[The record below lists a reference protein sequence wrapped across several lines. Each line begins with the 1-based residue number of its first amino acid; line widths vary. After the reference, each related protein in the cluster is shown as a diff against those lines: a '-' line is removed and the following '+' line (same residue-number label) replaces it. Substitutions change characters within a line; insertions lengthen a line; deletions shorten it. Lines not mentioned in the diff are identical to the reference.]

1 MSARPSLP
9 LRLAERFG
17 ALAED
22 AARRVV
28 ERGWTRALALL
39 VLCLVLFLPGIAEL
53 PVTDRDEARFAQA
66 TKQMLET
73 GDFVDIRFQDEPRWK
88 KPIGIYWMQ
97 AASVAAVGGP
107 EGTGIWAWRI
117 PSVLGAILAVFATA
131 WAFRPLMG
139 AQAASL
145 AAGLTAISLV
155 LAGEANIAKTDAMLL
170 GLTVVALGAWVRL
183 LTRSGLASAPPPIEI
198 AAGRALEVPDPDAP
212 SAPAGKGWTVDPY
225 HPHAARA
232 GALPPAEDARLP
244 RPDALALR
252 LILWGALGL
261 AVLVKGPIA
270 PAILALAVLGLW
282 LAERSLAPF
291 RALGFA
297 SWGPVLFCVLV
308 IPWLVAIHIAS
319 DGMFWME
326 SLGGDFLDKLASGQ
340 EKHGAPPGTYLGVVW
355 AVLWPW
361 APLMLLAAPFAW
373 RTRGARAT
381 APLLAIALAWW
392 LIVEATP
399 TKLPHYLMPAAP
411 AAAGLVALW
420 LTSPVR
426 PPERWQSIAAAILFG
441 LVGGALGLAV
451 IVLPLYVNGAVSP
464 WGALL
469 AVVGLVF
476 VALGACALWTARRRA
491 ATAAMF
497 AAALA
502 LYPAVLQFALPS
514 LTWGFPSALMARA
527 AAPYEA
533 CVGRPADTQSYREPS
548 LVFLQGTGTR
558 LLQPAE
564 AAAAL
569 RDDPAPLIWIE
580 DRRRDQLDAALNPT
594 GETPPPALREL
605 TSVTAFNPNRGGV
618 TTLRLMTREGAEPL
632 AACP

>member
-1 MSARPSLP
+1 MSVRPSLP
-9 LRLAERFG
+9 LRTAERFG
-17 ALAED
+17 ALAQD
-22 AARRVV
+22 AASRGI
-28 ERGWTRALALL
+28 ERGWVRALALL
-39 VLCLVLFLPGIAEL
+39 ALCLALFLPGIADL

-73 GDFVDIRFQDEPRWK
+73 RDFVDIRFQDEPRWK

-117 PSVLGAILAVFATA
+117 PSLLGAILAVFATG

-139 AQAASL
+139 AQAATL

-170 GLTVVALGAWVRL
+170 GLTMIALGAWVRL

-198 AAGRALEVPDPDAP
+198 AAGRALDVPDPYAP
-212 SAPAGKGWTVDPY
+212 SAPAGKGWKVDPY
-225 HPHAARA
+225 HPHAARPGRA
-232 GALPPAEDARLP
+232 APVEDARAP

-270 PAILALAVLGLW
+270 PAILALAVIGVLV
-282 LAERSLAPF
+282 AERSLAPV
-291 RALGFA
+291 RALGLA
-297 SWGPVLFCVLV
+297 SLGPVLFVALV
-308 IPWLVAIHIAS
+308 IPWLVAIHLAS

-340 EKHGAPPGTYLGVVW
+340 ENHGAPPGTYFAVVW
-355 AVLWPW
+355 AALWPW

-381 APLLAIALAWW
+381 APLLAIALVWW
-392 LIVEATP
+392 LIIEATP

-420 LTSPVR
+420 LTSPVLAPR
-426 PPERWQSIAAAILFG
+426 RWQSIAAAVLFG
-441 LVGGALGLAV
+441 AVGGALGLA
-451 IVLPLYVNGAVSP
+451 IIALPLYVAGAVSP
-464 WGALL
+464 WGAAL
-469 AVVGLVF
+469 AVIGLVF
-476 VALGACALWTARRRA
+476 VALGTLSLWTVRRGA
-491 ATAAMF
+491 AVAAMF

-502 LYPAVLQFALPS
+502 LYPATLQFALPA
-514 LTWGFPSALMARA
+514 LTWGFPSTLMASA
-527 AAPYEA
+527 AAPFEA

-548 LVFLQGTGTR
+548 LVFLQGTGVR

-564 AAAAL
+564 AADSL
-569 RDDPAPLIWIE
+569 RDDPAPLVWIE
-580 DRRRDQLDAALNPT
+580 DRRRDQLDQALNPT
-594 GETPPPALREL
+594 GEAPPPALREL

-618 TTLRLMTREGAEPL
+618 TTLRLFTREGAEL
-632 AACP
+632 FAACP

>member
-9 LRLAERFG
+9 LRTSAWFG
-17 ALAED
+17 ARATAAAEAVAD
-22 AARRVV
+22 
-28 ERGWTRALALL
+28 RGWARALALL
-39 VLCLVLFLPGIAEL
+39 VLCLALFLPGIADL

-73 GDFVDIRFQDEPRWK
+73 GDYVDIRFQDEPRWK

-117 PSVLGAILAVFATA
+117 PSLLGAILAVFATA
-131 WAFRPLMG
+131 WTFRPLMG
-139 AQAASL
+139 AQSAFL
-145 AAGLTAISLV
+145 AAGLTATSLV

-170 GLTVVALGAWVRL
+170 GLTMLSLGAWVRL

-198 AAGRALEVPDPDAP
+198 AAGRALDVPDPDAP
-212 SAPAGKGWTVDPY
+212 SAPAGKGWKVDPW

-232 GALPPAEDARLP
+232 GASAPVDDPRVP

-270 PAILALAVLGLW
+270 PAILALAVLGAL
-282 LAERSLAPF
+282 LAERTAAPL
-291 RALGFA
+291 RALGLL
-297 SWGPVLFCVLV
+297 SPGPILFVALV
-308 IPWLVAIHIAS
+308 IPWLIAIHLAS
-319 DGMFWME
+319 DGGFWAE
-326 SLGGDFLDKLASGQ
+326 ALGRDFLGKLAEGQ

-361 APLMLLAAPFAW
+361 APLILLAAPYAW

-381 APLLAIALAWW
+381 APLLAIALVWW
-392 LIVEATP
+392 LIIEATP

-426 PPERWQSIAAAILFG
+426 APSRWQSIAAAVLFA
-441 LVGGALGLAV
+441 LVGGALALADV
-451 IVLPLYVNGAVSP
+451 GLPLYVNGTVSP

-469 AVVGLVF
+469 ALAGLLFVGLGT
-476 VALGACALWTARRRA
+476 VALWSARRRDA
-491 ATAAMF
+491 VAAMI
-497 AAALA
+497 AAAVL
-502 LYPAVLQFALPS
+502 LYPATLQFALPS
-514 LTWGFPSALMARA
+514 LTWGFPSQLMARA
-527 AAPYEA
+527 AAPFEA
-533 CVGRPADTQSYREPS
+533 CAGRPADTQSYREPS

-558 LLQPAE
+558 LLLPSE
-564 AAAAL
+564 AAAEL
-569 RDDPAPLIWIE
+569 REAEAPLVWIE
-580 DRRRDQLDAALNPT
+580 DRRRDQLDEALNLT
-594 GETPPPALREL
+594 GEATPPHLREL
-605 TSVTAFNPNRGGV
+605 TSVFAFNPNRGGT
-618 TTLRLMTREGAEPL
+618 TTLRLFTRDGVEAF
-632 AACP
+632 ADCP

>member
-1 MSARPSLP
+1 MTARSSLP

-17 ALAED
+17 AHAED
-22 AARRVV
+22 AARGIA
-28 ERGWTRALALL
+28 ERGWTRTLALL
-39 VLCLVLFLPGIAEL
+39 VLCLALFLPGIADL

-88 KPIGIYWMQ
+88 KPVGIYWMQ
-97 AASVAAVGGP
+97 AASVAAAGGP

-117 PSVLGAILAVFATA
+117 PSALGAILAVFATA

-139 AQAASL
+139 AQAATL

-170 GLTVVALGAWVRL
+170 GLTMVALGAWVRL

-198 AAGRALEVPDPDAP
+198 AAGRALDVPDPDAP
-212 SAPAGKGWTVDPY
+212 SAPAGKGWTVDPW

-232 GALPPAEDARLP
+232 GALPPAEDARRP

-270 PAILALAVLGLW
+270 PAILALAVVGVW

-297 SWGPVLFCVLV
+297 SWGPVLFVVLV
-308 IPWLVAIHIAS
+308 VPWLVAIHIAS
-319 DGMFWME
+319 DGMFWMD
-326 SLGGDFLDKLASGQ
+326 SVGGDFLDKLASGQ

-361 APLMLLAAPFAW
+361 APLILLAAPYAW

-381 APLLAIALAWW
+381 APLLAVALAWW

-399 TKLPHYLMPAAP
+399 TKLPHYLLPAAP

-420 LTSPVR
+420 LTSPVAAPR
-426 PPERWQSIAAAILFG
+426 RWQSMAAAILFG
-441 LVGGALGLAV
+441 LVGAALGLAV
-451 IVLPLYVNGAVSP
+451 IGLPLYVNGTVSV

-469 AVVGLVF
+469 AVAGLVF
-476 VALGACALWTARRRA
+476 VALGTLSLWSAQRRGA
-491 ATAAMF
+491 VASMF

-502 LYPAVLQFALPS
+502 LYPATLQFALPS
-514 LTWGFPSALMARA
+514 LTWGFPSALMAEA

-564 AAAAL
+564 AAQSL
-569 RDDPAPLIWIE
+569 REDDAPLIWIE
-580 DRRRDQLDAALNPT
+580 DRRRALLDEALNPT
-594 GETPPPALREL
+594 GEAQPPALREL
-605 TSVTAFNPNRGGV
+605 TSVAAFNPNRGGV
-618 TTLRLMTREGAEPL
+618 TTLRLLTREGA
-632 AACP
+632 AAFDACP